1 MILPIIGYIITMNKV
16 GKKPKRYS
24 YAINILDDIENVDL
38 ILTEEEV
45 KKINTLFKSID
56 NFNQIT
62 EQMEKVIIKNN
73 VTESD
78 FRILFNSVKKI
89 VAHKVGSNLQK
100 PSEYK
105 RKMGLTQTFFELPEI
120 ISKKLS
126 INKSY

>member
-89 VAHKVGSNLQK
+89 VAHKVGNNIKS
-100 PSEYK
+100 SEYR

-120 ISKKLS
+120 ISRKLS